1 VERRADEP
9 TITSDEAPRPADVI
23 GDEVRTTLIG
33 VANAVT
39 VEFTMLSRDSSVDA
53 VRMVCN
59 HLVNDVWCLVDEALR
74 LNGRSAARSAR
85 VVFEHAVTL
94 ATVADDA
101 PRAQRYEMH
110 EAIGVLQAVDNG
122 LGENLLERK
131 ERDKERRRLA
141 RLKRKSAPIATAGTA
156 NFGPKF
162 ARQWSDLSVYD
173 MADAL
178 GWADRYE
185 NGYRLLSSVT
195 HGAAAGVLG
204 TKKGTGVNAIYRQG
218 GPSLEWVPLA
228 VLEMLRTL
236 QLLVAHGRQHW
247 TGADWAAIDAALDEA
262 FTEWPRLRAEVHEAD
277 RKFWPPVPVPGRIAV
292 LGLFP
297 VGDRWYLYEPMLN
310 VIAVAEPPTSL
321 TPQQVK
327 AIGSFRDTNGGRTAS
342 SGRPITMTCEGVT
355 VVKRIGARWVPA
367 SSVFESPEH
376 IQGFMDA
383 QSVAGA

>member
-1 VERRADEP
+1 MSGLVRKVSRNAPSAGRRCGRRWNLRPERPIVDIEAAARGSPQNGACGVLREWSVVRQGLRPGRDRRGASSRRADEP

-85 VVFEHAVTL
+85 AVFEHAVTL

-173 MADAL
+173 IC
-178 GWADRYE
+178 
-185 NGYRLLSSVT
+185 LLYTS
-195 HGAAAGVLG
+195 
-204 TKKGTGVNAIYRQG
+204 
-218 GPSLEWVPLA
+218 PS
-228 VLEMLRTL
+228 
-236 QLLVAHGRQHW
+236 
-247 TGADWAAIDAALDEA
+247 
-262 FTEWPRLRAEVHEAD
+262 PRD
-277 RKFWPPVPVPGRIAV
+277 
-292 LGLFP
+292 
-297 VGDRWYLYEPMLN
+297 
-310 VIAVAEPPTSL
+310 
-321 TPQQVK
+321 
-327 AIGSFRDTNGGRTAS
+327 
-342 SGRPITMTCEGVT
+342 
-355 VVKRIGARWVPA
+355 
-367 SSVFESPEH
+367 
-376 IQGFMDA
+376 
-383 QSVAGA
+383 